1 MTVPTERDKAIEFSP
16 YRWQSECLEKWI
28 EHKCRGIAHVVT
40 GAGKTRLALMAVDYL
55 RKNSQRPLNTM
66 IVVPNC
72 ALMEQW
78 VRELKNTFGVCHSIA
93 RVGGGFRGDT
103 DAEFQVMVVNT
114 AREALPRRRNALLA
128 KDHSVLLI
136 CDECHHYGSKEN
148 RKIFCGMPQDIKN
161 YYTLGLSA
169 TPYCEGF
176 QTVLRPS
183 LGEVIC
189 RYGHEDALKDKIIA
203 PFIFEQ
209 IAVSFNGAEAES
221 YARLSHEI
229 SVVYKKLCD
238 CHKKLPKLPSSEFF
252 PALNRLRDRGDE
264 LSERLFDL
272 LMQRKR
278 LVLEAESRINC
289 AEKLVE
295 ALPEDNRIIIFC
307 ERISQTEAIYS
318 SLENRFRRQIGK
330 YHSARASELN
340 RRDMRDFKSGAIR
353 IMAACKALDEGI
365 DVPEADVA
373 IVISGTAVERQHIQ
387 RLGRIL
393 RRSADEDKL
402 GVLYYLYVRRSSEDS
417 RYLPEAADGNIN
429 VDLQYSVCDGF
440 SCTEYEDAAV
450 TVLNELKSRG
460 ADAARLKEARDCI
473 LNALVLADWKRPRE
487 YCAKKA
493 AEASEAGD
501 THREN
506 YWRCMKWM
514 KDADNLHKR

>member
-1 MTVPTERDKAIEFSP
+1 MAAPAERDKMTEFSP

-28 EHKCRGIAHVVT
+28 DHKCRGIAHVVT
-40 GAGKTRLALMAVDYL
+40 GAGKTRLALMAVEHL
-55 RKNSQRPLNTM
+55 RRNSQQPLNTM

-78 VRELKNTFGVCHSIA
+78 VRELKNAFGVYHTVA
-93 RVGGGFRGDT
+93 RVGGGFRGDA
-103 DAEFQVMVVNT
+103 DAEVQVMVVNT
-114 AREALPRRRNALLA
+114 AREVLPQRRNALLA
-128 KDHSVLLI
+128 KDHAVLLI

-148 RKIFCGMPQDIKN
+148 RKIFCGITPNIKN

-176 QTVLRPS
+176 QTVLNPS

-189 RYGHEDALKDKIIA
+189 RYGHEDALNDKIIA

-221 YARLSHEI
+221 YARLSLEI
-229 SVVYKKLCD
+229 SAAYKKLFAG
-238 CHKKLPKLPSSEFF
+238 HRKLPELPFSDFF
-252 PALNRLRDRGDE
+252 SALNRLRDRGDE

-272 LMQRKR
+272 LMWRKR
-278 LVLEAESRINC
+278 LVLEAESRICC

-295 ALPEDNRIIIFC
+295 ALPEDNRVIIFC

-318 SLENRFRRQIGK
+318 SLENRFRGQIGK
-330 YHSARASELN
+330 YHSDRASELN
-340 RRDMRDFKSGAIR
+340 RRDMSAFKSGTIR

-373 IVISGTAVERQHIQ
+373 IVLSGTAMERQHIQ

-393 RRSADEDKL
+393 RRGTDADKL

-417 RYLPEAADGNIN
+417 RYLPDAADRNIN
-429 VDLQYSVCDGF
+429 VDLKYSQHDGF
-440 SCTEYEDAAV
+440 SCTEYEDAAAA
-450 TVLNELKSRG
+450 VLDELKNRG
-460 ADAARLKEARDCI
+460 ANQAQLKEAKACI
-473 LNALVLADWKRPRE
+473 SDALVLSDWKRPRE
-487 YCAKKA
+487 YCAKKL
-493 AEASEAGD
+493 AEAVEAKD

-514 KDADNLHKR
+514 KDADDLRKR